1 MFKLYH
7 LKAHQPEN
15 SYLNAAISKAEERE
29 VGIEDKIKKNVMDC
43 KCSKGRRNKICKE
56 GKRDEKIMSIKT
68 TKNCDSRLRVFNQVG
83 SVVIT
88 QCKISDLKTI

>member
-43 KCSKGRRNKICKE
+43 KCSKGRRNKIC
-56 GKRDEKIMSIKT
+56 
-68 TKNCDSRLRVFNQVG
+68 
-83 SVVIT
+83 
-88 QCKISDLKTI
+88 